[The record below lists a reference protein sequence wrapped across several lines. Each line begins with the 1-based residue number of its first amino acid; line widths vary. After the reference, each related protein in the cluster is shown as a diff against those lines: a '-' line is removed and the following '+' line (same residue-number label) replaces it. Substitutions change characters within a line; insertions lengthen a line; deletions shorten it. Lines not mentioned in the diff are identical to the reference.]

1 MVAHA
6 LNFLFQYIK
15 KELPVNR
22 KNILILEDNED
33 FRASLALEFEDKG
46 FDVIAIESMNQIP
59 KVNLD
64 YAIVDLRLKNDNGI
78 NCVEQIHENSP
89 LCRIVML
96 TGYPSL
102 ATAVKAIK
110 KGAMNYLTKPTNM
123 QQLEKALFEDENTN
137 YENTESPSA
146 AFHPTSPSL
155 ARHEREYIEY
165 ILAECGGNITN
176 AAKKLGLHRQS
187 LQRKLKKYPPKK

>member
-1 MVAHA
+1 MD
-6 LNFLFQYIK
+6 K
-15 KELPVNR
+15 

-33 FRASLALEFEDKG
+33 FRSSLALEFEDKG
-46 FDVIAIESMNQIP
+46 FDVIAIESMSEIP
-59 KVNLD
+59 NITLD

-78 NCVEQIHENSP
+78 NCVEHIHENSP
-89 LCRIVML
+89 LCKIVML

-123 QQLEKALFEDENTN
+123 QQLEKALFEDENISYEKKAVSSTN
-137 YENTESPSA
+137 FISN
-146 AFHPTSPSL
+146 SPSL

>member
-1 MVAHA
+1 MH
-6 LNFLFQYIK
+6 
-15 KELPVNR
+15 R

-33 FRASLALEFEDKG
+33 FRDSLALEFEDKG
-46 FDVIAIESMNQIP
+46 YDVIAIESMAQIP

-102 ATAVKAIK
+102 ATAIKAIK

-123 QQLEKALFEDENTN
+123 QQLEKALFEDENIN
-137 YENTESPSA
+137 CENTETPSTPLNPIA
-146 AFHPTSPSL
+146 PSL

-187 LQRKLKKYPPKK
+187 LQRKLKKYPPRK

>member
-1 MVAHA
+1 M
-6 LNFLFQYIK
+6 Y
-15 KELPVNR
+15 R
-22 KNILILEDNED
+22 KNILIIEDNED
-33 FRASLALEFEDKG
+33 FRSSLALEFEDKG
-46 FDVIAIESMNQIP
+46 YDVIAIESMAQIP
-59 KVNLD
+59 KINLD
-64 YAIVDLRLKNDNGI
+64 YAIIDLRLKIDNGI

-123 QQLEKALFEDENTN
+123 QQLEKALFEDENLIC
-137 YENTESPSA
+137 ESTKIPSTS
-146 AFHPTSPSL
+146 FHPTSPSL

-165 ILAECGGNITN
+165 ILAECDGNITN

>member
-1 MVAHA
+1 MD
-6 LNFLFQYIK
+6 K
-15 KELPVNR
+15 
-22 KNILILEDNED
+22 KNILIMEDNED

-46 FDVIAIESMNQIP
+46 FDVTAIESMAQLPKIP
-59 KVNLD
+59 FD
-64 YAIVDLRLKNDNGI
+64 YAIVDLRLKNENGI

-110 KGAMNYLTKPTNM
+110 KGAINYLTKPANI
-123 QQLEKALFEDENTN
+123 QQLEKALFEDEKINSEMDKTTIHN
-137 YENTESPSA
+137 A
-146 AFHPTSPSL
+146 PTPLSPSL

-165 ILAECGGNITN
+165 ILAECDGNITN

-187 LQRKLKKYPPKK
+187 LQRKLKKYPPRK

>member
-1 MVAHA
+1 M
-6 LNFLFQYIK
+6 
-15 KELPVNR
+15 NR

-33 FRASLALEFEDKG
+33 FRDSLALEFEDKG
-46 FDVIAIESMNQIP
+46 FDVIAIESMAQIP

-102 ATAVKAIK
+102 ATAIKAIK

-123 QQLEKALFEDENTN
+123 QQLEKALFEDENIN
-137 YENTESPSA
+137 CENNETPSA
-146 AFHPTSPSL
+146 QLNTLAPSL

-176 AAKKLGLHRQS
+176 AAKRLGLHRQS
-187 LQRKLKKYPPKK
+187 LQRKLKKYPPRK

>member
-1 MVAHA
+1 M
-6 LNFLFQYIK
+6 NK
-15 KELPVNR
+15 

-33 FRASLALEFEDKG
+33 FRDSLALEFEEKG
-46 FDVIAIESMNQIP
+46 YDVIAIESMAQIP

-102 ATAVKAIK
+102 ATAIKAIK

-123 QQLEKALFEDENTN
+123 QQLEKALFEDENIN
-137 YENTESPSA
+137 CENSETPSA
-146 AFHPTSPSL
+146 QLNILAPSL

-187 LQRKLKKYPPKK
+187 LQRKLKKYPPRK